1 MSSTQGAHSLAFRVM
16 RLCRPALQVDLGL
29 RVDPVDLICGEDDV
43 QKLVENH
50 GDVEDSKDKTSFY
63 RRAELEDPIDALGL
77 SGILVLPQ
85 TFGYISV
92 GNHTNHDVRDVGVK
106 AELQTERQKLI
117 LADSTKAPLDY
128 IKAGGRYDFII
139 EHDIKELGQ
148 HTLVCIAVYTDSD
161 GERKYLPQ
169 YFKFLATNPLSVR
182 TKVRMVKD
190 TTYLEACIE
199 NNTRSHL
206 FLDNVKFD
214 PAPPFVV
221 KILEPDTEAKDDL
234 DGLLSGLFN
243 QVKLVRAN
251 GGTRHFLYQLTAPPP
266 DPGVAK
272 IPVTN
277 ALGKLELLWRTT
289 LGEPGRL
296 QTQQILGNPVPRK
309 EVSLEIAELPSRII
323 LERPFLVRVTVNNS
337 TDHRVGPLQISMSQE
352 DAQGVKRAIVVNG
365 LWSLSLVATAIGVQR
380 IIGIRVVD
388 VRDGKVFDILS
399 PTENIVVDSSSK
411 PRSIN
416 NSLNHIASTP
426 ALDRAIYSASVEES
440 ATDFVSLMSN
450 H

>member
-85 TFGYISV
+85 TFGSIYLGETFCSYISV

-365 LWSLSLVATAIGVQR
+365 LWSLIVPQLEPSGSTDFNLSLVATAIGVQR

-399 PTENIVVDSSSK
+399 PTEVF
-411 PRSIN
+411 
-416 NSLNHIASTP
+416 
-426 ALDRAIYSASVEES
+426 VEPE
-440 ATDFVSLMSN
+440 
-450 H
+450 